1 MVMLP
6 GYGSVAFYQN
16 FLLVDLFY
24 CCIFTAAKYE
34 CPPPFIFCLWFK
46 KPKWS
51 IAWWLSAFLF
61 FMQYPIN
68 QSQWRRVLYY
78 LDWLRGRGFS
88 KSAELRL
95 PENLNLDTVTTQR
108 YFDYLKA
115 ERDAEH

>member
-16 FLLVDLFY
+16 FLFVDLFY
-24 CCIFTAAKYE
+24 CCIFTAAQYKRL
-34 CPPPFIFCLWFK
+34 PPVVLCIGITYN
-46 KPKWS
+46 WS
-51 IAWWLSAFLF
+51 IEWKLSAIFV

-95 PENLNLDTVTTQR
+95 PENLNLDTVTTRR
-108 YFDYLKA
+108 YFDYLKT